1 MSTAFSFKSRIAK
14 TRENGILYSNLEG
27 SVIDVRKLLRYMKG
41 FGKECVLGPLFKL
54 LEATFELLVPLVV
67 ANIVDKGIANGDTS
81 YIIKMCLVMVL
92 LGVVGLASS
101 VTAQYFSARAAVG
114 FASRLRHAVML
125 RTLRL
130 GYGEIDRLGTSTLV
144 TRMTSD
150 INQIQNGVNL
160 TLRLLLRSPFV
171 VFGAMVM
178 AFTIDTQ
185 AALVFAGVIPV
196 LCIVVFG
203 YGLNK
208 NGSMKPELYDRLNVA
223 LQAARQYP
231 NAYIAV
237 TGGETSGVKG
247 ISEAAVMAIW
257 LMNNDIPDSRII
269 LEKKSL
275 STTENAQNTCAILN
289 QKYPQIK
296 QLAVVTSDYHI
307 ALAATVLQ
315 TACTYS
321 AAMQGGRE
329 MTVVAGASCTTS
341 TPAGGD
347 LSTQAWGI
355 SILTGTKW
363 SSVSSGSAVRK
374 EMDADT
380 DDWEEEDQPMDVE
393 TDEWYE

>member
-1 MSTAFSFKSRIAK
+1 MTGGVRRLWAAVLLLCVLAA
-14 TRENGILYSNLEG
+14 GILPVRADTQEYRQQMLKAYSIDPDGSSGTIERCLRNLEAE
-27 SVIDVRKLLRYMKG
+27 S
-41 FGKECVLGPLFKL
+41 P
-54 LEATFELLVPLVV
+54 
-67 ANIVDKGIANGDTS
+67 
-81 YIIKMCLVMVL
+81 
-92 LGVVGLASS
+92 
-101 VTAQYFSARAAVG
+101 AQGAMWRQIMSDWDRLNNSGFSAR
-114 FASRLRHAVML
+114 
-125 RTLRL
+125 
-130 GYGEIDRLGTSTLV
+130 
-144 TRMTSD
+144 
-150 INQIQNGVNL
+150 
-160 TLRLLLRSPFV
+160 RSLKD
-171 VFGAMVM
+171 GLAQ
-178 AFTIDTQ
+178 DDS
-185 AALVFAGVIPV
+185 

-203 YGLNK
+203 FGLNK
-208 NGSMKPELYDRLNVA
+208 DGSMKRELYDRLEVA

-257 LMNNDIPDSRII
+257 LMNNDVSEDRII

-321 AAMQGGRE
+321 AAIQGGRE
-329 MTVVAGASCTTS
+329 MSVVAGASCTTS

-363 SSVSSGSAVRK
+363 GGVSSTSAVRK

-380 DDWEEEDQPMDVE
+380 DDWEEDQPMDVE